1 MPFLSY
7 YYSLPFKPKSRK
19 RYFWS
24 FKFLASWPLF
34 HVLSYEFINLAYPV
48 HAWILWFGYVELWV
62 DIECL
67 SLLTV
72 IGLFFHF

>member
-1 MPFLSY
+1 M
-7 YYSLPFKPKSRK
+7 
-19 RYFWS
+19 
-24 FKFLASWPLF
+24 FLASWPLF